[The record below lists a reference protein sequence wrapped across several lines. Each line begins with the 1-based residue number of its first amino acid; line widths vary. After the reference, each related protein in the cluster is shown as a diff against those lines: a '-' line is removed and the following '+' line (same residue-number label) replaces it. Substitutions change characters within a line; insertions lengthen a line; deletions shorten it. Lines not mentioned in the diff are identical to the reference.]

1 MKNWLGYFLLKKH
14 IFCKECFKVAVYTVL
29 ATRKGAAG

>member
-1 MKNWLGYFLLKKH
+1 MKNWLGEFLLKKH
-14 IFCKECFKVAVYTVL
+14 IFYKECFKVAVFTVL